1 MPMKTILLFGIGLLL
16 AVSLKSQQ
24 VIQSQSFESESVGW
38 GYTANPSTF
47 SGADAIWSVVSSELP
62 LSILP
67 IHGQYYWG
75 VKDLNSP
82 SGTSSWGTLLFETV
96 DISLFE
102 QVELSFYYECV
113 GYDSGDDMKYQLI
126 VNGLPQAEVLL
137 IDGLSN
143 LSISGLENI
152 SIADTVQTIALL
164 ISWKQNGTTDYAGI
178 DSVSLVGTPL
188 AIQPEPSDYPE
199 NLTVTSVSP
208 TSISLAW
215 SIDDGE
221 FPAAGYFIEYSTVN
235 FSSLPVDGVP
245 GILDTDIS
253 DGYACQQVNAAL
265 NQFTCN
271 NLQASTLYYV
281 RLIPYSNGGATIN
294 YKTDGQIPFIIQ
306 SSFILNQLFISEV
319 ADPGDVANARFV
331 ELYNASDFVIN
342 FSNSS
347 WSLCK
352 QTNGTS
358 WSCISLNGTLESG
371 KPYLIAYQAASFIE
385 NFHRTPDLISSTVVS
400 GNGDDAYFLF
410 YGGNYQTGE
419 LVDVFGEINLDGSNT
434 SWDYTDARAI
444 RKLSYPEGSNSYE
457 AAQWRISDAVA
468 NAFNPGFYGT
478 QFTGAVSS
486 SWADSSNW
494 DNGVPLPNS
503 SVLIENDITHHPEIE
518 NSTIIKSLI
527 LDSQIDLLVHYYL
540 AVSDQTKI
548 GVTLPPY
555 SSDNDCWN
563 LLSAPVSGMNIS
575 ESDFT
580 SGNYDFYSWNE
591 TENLWLNQK
600 NLDQAGEFVEFI
612 PGKGYLTAYDTLQT
626 RYFSGSFIQ
635 EDVILSGLSST
646 NEGWHLLGNPYPTS
660 ILWGSSDWDLNGISP
675 FAYVL
680 NEVSNSYE
688 LVFPGE
694 NIPSRKGFWVQ
705 AGVPDAS
712 LTIPVAASASKD
724 GPTMS
729 QLPMLQVNMEN
740 ELGYSFPLYL
750 IFDES
755 ASFVYYW
762 QEDARYLFPL
772 SDDFPVAYWV
782 VGNQKL
788 CLSSLP
794 FREFE
799 PIHLTIPG
807 NQSSTIRISFT
818 GVSLDETIQIML
830 IQDEN
835 HVIFKPDEEG
845 YIQVPANDSEDV
857 QLTLLLSKQSM
868 NLNQVYPELEFLHL
882 NSQLIPISLALGE
895 TISRISIFTI
905 EGKLVCEKAETPCKF
920 EVPTGIYL
928 LQIETSLRKFSQKIF
943 LQ

>member
-1 MPMKTILLFGIGLLL
+1 MKTILLFGIGLLL
-16 AVSLKSQQ
+16 AGSLKSQQ

-38 GYTANPSTF
+38 GYTAAPATF

-102 QVELSFYYECV
+102 QVGLSFYYECI

-126 VNGLPQAEVLL
+126 LNGVPQSEVLL

-143 LSISGLENI
+143 LSVSGLENI

-164 ISWKQNGTTDYAGI
+164 IAWKQNGTTDYAGI

-199 NLTVTSVSP
+199 NLAVTSVSP

-215 SIDDGE
+215 SIDEGE

-235 FSSLPVDGVP
+235 FSSLPIDGVP
-245 GILDTDIS
+245 AIIDMDIS
-253 DGYACQQVNAAL
+253 DGYACQLVNTAL
-265 NQFTCN
+265 NQFTCS
-271 NLQASTLYYV
+271 NLQASTLYYI
-281 RLIPYSNGGATIN
+281 RLIPYSNGGSTIN

-306 SSFILNQLFISEV
+306 SSYILNQLFISEV
-319 ADPGDVANARFV
+319 ADPGDAANARFI
-331 ELYNASDFVIN
+331 ELYNASDFAIN

-358 WSCISLNGTLESG
+358 WSCISLSGDLESG

-434 SWDYTDARAI
+434 SWDYTDARAL
-444 RKLSYPEGSNSYE
+444 RKLSYPEGSNNFE

-468 NAFNPGFYGT
+468 YAFNPGFYGT

-518 NSTIIKSLI
+518 DYTTIGSLT
-527 LDSQIDLLVHYYL
+527 LESQVDLLGHYYL

-563 LLSAPVSGMNIS
+563 LLSAPVSGMQIS

-580 SGNYDFYSWNE
+580 SGNYDFYSWSE
-591 TENLWLNQK
+591 TDNLWLNQK
-600 NLDQAGEFVEFI
+600 NPGQSGEFIQFI

-626 RYFSGSFIQ
+626 RYFTGSFIQ
-635 EDVILSGLSST
+635 EDVQVIGLS
-646 NEGWHLLGNPYPTS
+646 NNNGGWHLLGNPFPAS
-660 ILWGSSDWDLNGISP
+660 ISWGSNDWELNGVSP
-675 FAYVL
+675 YAYVL
-680 NEVSNSYE
+680 DESSNFYQ
-688 LVFPGE
+688 LVFPGD

-705 AGVPDAS
+705 AAFPEAE
-712 LTIPVAASASKD
+712 LTIPLSMTNKHFSSSLLLNPVIIITASIHEKVFQSLYLPIDEFASPSYEWSKD
-724 GPTMS
+724 ASFLSPLNQDIPSIYFKEGSNQLIVNTRPFPDDEIIPIMIESHQQSIINLSVTSRNMDSSLIYLFFDPLINMHYIPNDEGQIEFILPENQTFQLNLVIRRSHIPTPEVACKIVYIRINN
-729 QLPMLQVNMEN
+729 QLIRYQIPETETILKVRLLSSDGKQVAESGKIEINAPLPGGVYYLQVYSNVNM
-740 ELGYSFPLYL
+740 YCSKHILY
-750 IFDES
+750 
-755 ASFVYYW
+755 
-762 QEDARYLFPL
+762 
-772 SDDFPVAYWV
+772 
-782 VGNQKL
+782 
-788 CLSSLP
+788 
-794 FREFE
+794 
-799 PIHLTIPG
+799 
-807 NQSSTIRISFT
+807 
-818 GVSLDETIQIML
+818 
-830 IQDEN
+830 
-835 HVIFKPDEEG
+835 
-845 YIQVPANDSEDV
+845 
-857 QLTLLLSKQSM
+857 
-868 NLNQVYPELEFLHL
+868 
-882 NSQLIPISLALGE
+882 
-895 TISRISIFTI
+895 
-905 EGKLVCEKAETPCKF
+905 
-920 EVPTGIYL
+920 
-928 LQIETSLRKFSQKIF
+928 
-943 LQ
+943 

>member
-1 MPMKTILLFGIGLLL
+1 MKTILLFGIGLLL

-38 GYTANPSTF
+38 GYTANPATF
-47 SGADAIWSVVSSELP
+47 SSADAIWSVVSSELP

-82 SGTSSWGTLLFETV
+82 SGTSAWGTLLFETV

-102 QVELSFYYECV
+102 QVGLSFYYECV

-126 VNGLPQAEVLL
+126 VNGVPQSEVLL

-143 LSISGLENI
+143 LNVSGTVSI

-235 FSSLPVDGVP
+235 FSSLPIDGVP

-253 DGYACQQVNAAL
+253 DGYACQLVNAAL

-331 ELYNASDFVIN
+331 ELYNASDFTIN

-358 WSCISLNGTLESG
+358 WSCISLSGNLESG

-385 NFHRTPDLISSTVVS
+385 HFHRTPDLISSTVVS
-400 GNGDDAYFLF
+400 GNGDDAYFLY

-434 SWDYTDARAI
+434 SWDYTDARAL
-444 RKLSYPEGSNSYE
+444 RKLSYPEGSNNFE

-494 DNGVPLPNS
+494 DNGAPLPNS

-518 NSTIIKSLI
+518 DYTTIKNLI
-527 LDSQIDLLVHYYL
+527 LDSQIDLPGHYYL
-540 AVSDQTKI
+540 TVSDQTKI

-600 NLDQAGEFVEFI
+600 NPGQSGEFVEFI

-635 EDVILSGLSST
+635 EDVVLSGLSST

-755 ASFVYYW
+755 ASFAYYW

-845 YIQVPANDSEDV
+845 YIRVPANESEDV

-868 NLNQVYPELEFLHL
+868 NLNQVYPELEFLHF
-882 NSQLIPISLALGE
+882 NSQLIPISLAQGE
-895 TISRISIFTI
+895 TISRISIFTM
-905 EGKLVCEKAETPCKF
+905 EGKLVCEKAETQCKF
-920 EVPTGIYL
+920 KVPAGIYL